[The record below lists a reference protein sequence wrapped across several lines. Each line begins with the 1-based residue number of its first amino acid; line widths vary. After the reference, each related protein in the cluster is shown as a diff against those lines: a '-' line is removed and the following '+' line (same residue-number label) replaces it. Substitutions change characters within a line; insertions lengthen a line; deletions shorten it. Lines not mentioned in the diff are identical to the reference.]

1 MIGHW
6 LHQQDLKR
14 AYEKSYW
21 ENFEIAR
28 DRERRRIKAI
38 IQEAIDTSQPDET
51 EDELIARIES
61 AIKSGKEP
69 AAHQKNCQ

>member
-6 LHQQDLKR
+6 LHQQDIKR
-14 AYEKSYW
+14 AAEK
-21 ENFEIAR
+21 AR
-28 DRERRRIKAI
+28 AEERQRIKAI
-38 IQEAIDTSQPDET
+38 IQEAIDTHQPDET
-51 EDELIARIES
+51 GDELIARIES